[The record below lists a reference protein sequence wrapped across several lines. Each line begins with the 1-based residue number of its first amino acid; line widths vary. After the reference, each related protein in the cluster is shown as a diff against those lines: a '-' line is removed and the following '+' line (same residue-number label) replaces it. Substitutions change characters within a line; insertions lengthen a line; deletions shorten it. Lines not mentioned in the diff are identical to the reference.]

1 MPISWELVAPIII
14 LDLILVITALVSC
27 LKEEHT
33 NGPKWMWI
41 LIILFINLIGPVLY
55 FVIGRQ
61 KQG

>member
-1 MPISWELVAPIII
+1 MPISWEIVAPIIV

-27 LKEEHT
+27 IKEQNT
-33 NGPKWMWI
+33 NGPKWVWV

-55 FVIGRQ
+55 FVIGRK

>member
-1 MPISWELVAPIII
+1 MPISWEIVAPIIV

-27 LKEEHT
+27 LKEQNT
-33 NGPKWMWI
+33 NGPKWVWV

-55 FVIGRQ
+55 FVIGRK